1 MISMFAHG
9 SDVIVVVLIVI
20 MLMMVVFV
28 MFVLIMLVL
37 AVMMLV
43 VTVMLMVML
52 VVVLVCRDSRAGR
65 LGSVRVAGLR
75 ARGLRSFA
83 GGLLGSSVMVL
94 RGNGI
99 RLTVGMLARFV
110 GCALPSFARGV
121 PTLSLDRAF
130 GEALRL
136 AGSGRVGVRLIVLRV
151 GVVVLRLVVGLVPFG
166 RGREARLGGLDDLAL
181 DPFAAAAAP

>member
-28 MFVLIMLVL
+28 MFVLIMFVL

-43 VTVMLMVML
+43 VTVVLMVM
-52 VVVLVCRDSRAGR
+52 LVCRDSRAGR
-65 LGSVRVAGLR
+65 LGSVRAAGLR

-136 AGSGRVGVRLIVLRV
+136 AGSGRVGVRLIVLRI

-166 RGREARLGGLDDLAL
+166 RGREARLGDLDDLAL